1 MKRRYLQSVIE
12 QDLKTKMVFLAG
24 PRQVGKTTLAKM
36 TAKGYSHPVYLNWD
50 NPDHR
55 QKIIK
60 MHWSPDADLLIL
72 DEVHKKPNWKNLVK
86 GIWDT
91 RTNDMHVLVPGSSRL
106 NIFRKGGDSLSGRYH
121 LQRLHPF
128 SVKEYSLKS
137 SESFDIQHDIQPE
150 LDFSVVADDFA
161 QLLEFGGFPEP
172 LLASNK
178 RQWRRWK
185 RNRFETVIRE
195 DIRDTSR
202 VNLITKL
209 ETMGRLLNDRVCSPL
224 SMNSLAG
231 DLQVSP
237 KTVKSWLSVFC
248 ENYFAYKVPPYH
260 KSLQRALRKE
270 SKYYL
275 WDWSVLEDQGKRF
288 ENMVAS
294 HLLKFCHFISDVY
307 GYSLRLYYLRDT
319 DKREVD
325 FLMVWENNPWFIVE
339 CKNKPGGRL
348 TPIKYFAD
356 RLGVVKRYMVVRED
370 DIDYLEHNS
379 GVRVMS
385 ASRFLNAFV

>member
-1 MKRRYLQSVIE
+1 MKVRYLQSVIE

-36 TAKGYSHPVYLNWD
+36 TAKGYSRPVYLNWD

-55 QKIIK
+55 QKIAR

-72 DEVHKKPNWKNLVK
+72 DEVHKNPDWKNLVK

-91 RTNDMHVLVPGSSRL
+91 RTNDMHVLITGSSRL

-121 LQRLHPF
+121 LHRLHPF
-128 SVKEYSLKS
+128 SVKEYSLNNC
-137 SESFDIQHDIQPE
+137 ESFQIQHDIPPE
-150 LDFSVVADDFA
+150 LDFSIEAENLA

-209 ETMGRLLNDRVCSPL
+209 ERMGRLLNDRVCSPL
-224 SMNSLAG
+224 SMSSLAG

-237 KTVKSWLSVFC
+237 KTVKSWLLVFC

-294 HLLKFCHFISDVY
+294 HLLKFCHFITDVY
-307 GYSLRLYYLRDT
+307 GYSLRLFYLRDT

-348 TPIKYFAD
+348 TPTKYFAD

-370 DIDYLEHNS
+370 NIDYLEHNS
-379 GVRVMS
+379 GVRVIS
-385 ASRFLNAFV
+385 ANRFLNALV

>member
-1 MKRRYLQSVIE
+1 MKTRYLQSVIE
-12 QDLKTKMVFLAG
+12 HDLNTKMVFLAG

-36 TAKGYSHPVYLNWD
+36 LATGYSHPVYLNWD

-55 QKIIK
+55 QKIDR

-72 DEVHKKPNWKNLVK
+72 DEVHKNPGWKNLVK

-91 RTNDMHVLVPGSSRL
+91 RTSDMHILVTGSSRL
-106 NIFRKGGDSLSGRYH
+106 NIYRKGGDSLSGRYH
-121 LQRLHPF
+121 LHRLHPF
-128 SVKEYSLKS
+128 SLKEYSLRS
-137 SESFDIQHDIQPE
+137 SESFQIQQDIPPD
-150 LDFSVVADDFA
+150 LDFNVEADNLA

-209 ETMGRLLNDRVCSPL
+209 ETMGRMLNSRVCSPL

-248 ENYFAYKVPPYH
+248 ENYFAFKVPPYH

-275 WDWSVLEDQGKRF
+275 WDWSVLEDQGTRF
-288 ENMVAS
+288 ENIVAS

-307 GYSLRLYYLRDT
+307 GFSLRLFYLRDT

-339 CKNKPGGRL
+339 CKQKPGGKL
-348 TPIKYFAD
+348 THIKYFAD
-356 RLGVVKRYMVVRED
+356 RLGVEKRYMVVRED
-370 DIDYLEHNS
+370 GVDYFEHNS
-379 GVRVMS
+379 RIRVIS
-385 ASRFLNAFV
+385 ANRFLNALV

>member
-1 MKRRYLQSVIE
+1 MKTRYLQSIIE

-24 PRQVGKTTLAKM
+24 PRQVGKTTLARM

-55 QKIIK
+55 QKITR

-72 DEVHKKPNWKNLVK
+72 DEVHKYPDWKNLVK

-91 RTNDMHVLVPGSSRL
+91 RTSDLHVLVTGSSRL

-121 LQRLHPF
+121 LHRLHPF
-128 SVKEYSLKS
+128 SVKEYSPKS
-137 SESFDIQHDIQPE
+137 NESFQIHREKLPE
-150 LDFSVVADDFA
+150 LNFSVKTDGRAGILA
-161 QLLEFGGFPEP
+161 AGGFPEP

-209 ETMGRLLNDRVCSPL
+209 ETMGSLLNERVCSPL

-260 KSLQRALRKE
+260 KNLERALRKE

-294 HLLKFCHFISDVY
+294 HLLKLCHFISDVY
-307 GYSLRLYYLRDT
+307 GYSLRLFYLRDT

-356 RLGVVKRYMVVRED
+356 RLEVVKRYMVVRED
-370 DIDYLEHNS
+370 GIDYLEHNS
-379 GVRVMS
+379 SVRVMS
-385 ASRFLNAFV
+385 ASRFLNALV

>member
-1 MKRRYLQSVIE
+1 MKTRYLQSVIK

-36 TAKGYSHPVYLNWD
+36 IATGYTHPAYLNWD

-55 QKIIK
+55 QKIPR

-72 DEVHKKPNWKNLVK
+72 DEVHKYPNWKNLVK

-91 RTNDMHVLVPGSSRL
+91 KTNDMHILVTGSSRL

-121 LQRLHPF
+121 LLRLHPF
-128 SVKEYSLKS
+128 SVKEYSLAS
-137 SESFDIQHDIQPE
+137 SEPFKMQHEIPPE
-150 LDFSVVADDFA
+150 LDFSVEAQDLL

-172 LLASNK
+172 LLSSNK

-202 VNLITKL
+202 VNLITEL
-209 ETMGRLLNDRVCSPL
+209 ETMGLMLSDRICSPL

-248 ENYFAYKVPPYH
+248 ENYFAFKIPPYH

-275 WDWSVLEDQGKRF
+275 WDWSVLEDQGKQF
-288 ENMVAS
+288 ENLVAS

-307 GYSLRLYYLRDT
+307 GYSLRLFYLRDT

-325 FLMVWENNPWFIVE
+325 FLMVWENKPWLTVE
-339 CKNKPGGRL
+339 CKSRPGGRL
-348 TPIKYFAD
+348 TPIKYFSD
-356 RLGVVKRYMVVRED
+356 RLGVAKRYMVVRED
-370 DIDYLEHNS
+370 GIDYLEHNS
-379 GVRVMS
+379 AVRVMS
-385 ASRFLNAFV
+385 ANRFLNALV